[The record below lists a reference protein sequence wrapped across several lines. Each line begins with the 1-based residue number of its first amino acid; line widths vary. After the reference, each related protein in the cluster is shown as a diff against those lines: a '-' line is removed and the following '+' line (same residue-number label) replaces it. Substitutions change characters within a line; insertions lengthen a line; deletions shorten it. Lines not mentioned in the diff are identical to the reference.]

1 MDAWPKGLSPSEF
14 GEWMNAQ
21 SGDGTLMATLSMRV
35 VEIGVERAI
44 VELPVRA
51 GLRTATNN
59 FMHAGTILSLAD
71 TAATWASVGAY
82 RGELEPGEIPVA
94 VFTSSQ
100 IVGNAN
106 EGRLIAEATAS
117 HPGRTLMA
125 VSTRVTDDTGRLV
138 ALVNSTHFV
147 RPR

>member
-14 GEWMNAQ
+14 AAWMNAQ
-21 SGDGTLMATLSMRV
+21 AGDGTLMATLSMRV

-94 VFTSSQ
+94 VFISSQ
-100 IVGNAN
+100 IVGNTS
-106 EGRLIAEATAS
+106 EGRLIAEATVP